1 MMQIYANHAV
11 QSGFFRFWPLCYM
24 ITVFAYYELIHEWF
38 FFQNPK
44 WKPASLDEVDESEVD
59 ALFKPLSPEAEEL
72 NV

>member
-1 MMQIYANHAV
+1 MLIT
-11 QSGFFRFWPLCYM
+11 RFTLVFSILASLLYIC
-24 ITVFAYYELIHEWF
+24 FAYFELIHEWF
-38 FFQNPK
+38 ILQNPK